1 MPDFVPPYPPRL
13 PRKPSTWRRLVLG
26 RQNFLAMWEDEAFDL
41 EFTIGRLF
49 MRRVFVCN
57 SPDAVQFAFSLKN
70 ASFERKSAQMRY
82 ALQPL
87 IGDGLFI
94 SDGETWRKRRRI
106 VAPIVHVSR
115 LPEFAPVMVETAVE
129 TRDRWAKLQPPTID
143 ALAEMAHL
151 TAEIICRTIFG
162 RELGRDHAHEIVDG
176 FSEYQRAIDQIDLV
190 SLLGLPDWF
199 PRFHGAAIG
208 RSVARIHAVLD
219 GIIASYRS
227 RKHTDEVSVIG
238 RLLDARDADTGEPL
252 DQTALRNEAAVLFMA
267 GHETTANSLA
277 WTWYLL
283 SQAPEVEAKLH
294 AELDTVLGGRA
305 PALADLPQL
314 TYTRAVFDEALR
326 LYPPVPILPRE
337 ALRDE
342 TYQGTPI
349 PKGSLVLVVPWLLH
363 RHRKLWDKPDAF
375 IPERFLDASKTPSKF
390 AYVPFSI
397 GPRVCAGMSFGQT
410 EALLCLATLAQA
422 FRLRLAP
429 GHEVRPVCRLTLRP
443 EGGLPMRLEPRHS
456 ATAASAPDR
465 APQTLRCPL
474 GHG

>member
-1 MPDFVPPYPPRL
+1 
-13 PRKPSTWRRLVLG
+13 
-26 RQNFLAMWEDEAFDL
+26 
-41 EFTIGRLF
+41 
-49 MRRVFVCN
+49 
-57 SPDAVQFAFSLKN
+57 
-70 ASFERKSAQMRY
+70 MRY
-82 ALQPL
+82 ALAPL

-94 SDGETWRKRRRI
+94 SDGDTWRKRRRI
-106 VAPIVHVSR
+106 VAPIVHVSH
-115 LPEFAPVMVETAVE
+115 LSEFAPVMVETAVE
-129 TRDRWAKLQPPTID
+129 ARERWAKLNPPKID

-176 FSEYQRAIDQIDLV
+176 FSEYQRAVDQIDLV

-199 PRFHGAAIG
+199 PRRHSAAVG
-208 RSVARIHAVLD
+208 SSVERIHTVLD
-219 GIIASYRS
+219 GIIESYRT
-227 RKHTDEVSVIG
+227 RKRTDEVSVIG
-238 RLLDARDADTGEPL
+238 RLLDARDAETGAPL
-252 DQTALRNEAAVLFMA
+252 NATALRNEAAVLFMA

-283 SQAPEVEAKLH
+283 SQAPEVEARLH
-294 AELDTVLGGRA
+294 AELDAVLGGRA
-305 PALADLPQL
+305 PTLADLPHL
-314 TYTRAVFDEALR
+314 PYTRAIFDEALR

-363 RHRKLWDKPDAF
+363 RHRKLWDKPDHF
-375 IPERFLDASKTPSKF
+375 IPERFLPDGPGAPSKF

-397 GPRVCAGMSFGQT
+397 GPRICAGMSFGQT

-422 FRLRLAP
+422 FRLRLEP
-429 GHEVRPVCRLTLRP
+429 GRDVRPVCRLTLRP
-443 EGGLPMRLEPRHS
+443 EGGLPMRIEPRPQV
-456 ATAASAPDR
+456 ASAATPE
-465 APQTLRCPL
+465 PQAMQCPF